1 MMVLDR
7 GRWAVLL
14 LGLGVAGGTS
24 ALNAQAAST
33 GVVAR
38 YDLRL
43 SEADGRLLVGE
54 ELSHGGNGLVRL
66 ALVPEGRA
74 FRVDNGRVVL
84 AATAEAGMLVCPVW
98 ISGVPVIA
106 ANKLSLAGA
115 DVTTDGP
122 LCNGTLTVLKPKAL
136 ESLSAHPWDLP
147 GRLARAS
154 VDPALPGPR
163 LPASGCLT
171 AGQLTLRDLRPQGN
185 DLIVAV
191 AVSPRSPGQ
200 SCP

>member
-1 MMVLDR
+1 MAL
-7 GRWAVLL
+7 W
-14 LGLGVAGGTS
+14 LGIAGGTS
-24 ALNAQAAST
+24 SLNAQAVAT

-38 YDLRL
+38 YNLRL
-43 SEADGRLLVGE
+43 SEADGRVLVGE
-54 ELSHGGNGLVRL
+54 ELSRGSTGVVRL

-84 AATAEAGMLVCPVW
+84 SATAEAGMLVCPVW

-115 DVTTDGP
+115 DVTTDGT
-122 LCNGTLTVLKPKAL
+122 LCNGTLSVLKPKAL

-154 VDPALPGPR
+154 TDPSLPGPR

-171 AGQLTLRDLRPQGN
+171 ADQLTLRELHPQGN

-191 AVSPRSPGQ
+191 AVAPRSPGQ
-200 SCP
+200 HCP